1 MLSREA
7 ASRPTSWNASERT
20 IEATIATG
28 TPVTRRDEQGEFLE
42 VLDLSGADLAAL
54 RGANVLDGH
63 SPGVS
68 NIIGVVE
75 DARVENGEIIAR
87 LRMSSRPE
95 LASVVRD
102 IGEGII
108 RNISVGYSVAEWRN
122 SRANGQR
129 TRTAVK
135 WTPREVSFVS
145 VPADRNA
152 HTRNANMNDRTTINR
167 QIRELASR
175 AGATATVIDDLIDRQ
190 ATIEQARSA
199 ILDDVLARG
208 STSIRPTGR
217 SMDDPM
223 QFRDAVS
230 DALCFRI
237 DPNRKPKN
245 QAANQYIGLTI
256 PDIGRL
262 CLTRE
267 GMNTTGL
274 HADALITRA
283 LNSTSDFPSLMQD
296 AINKTLRVAYE
307 AAPSGLKRVAR
318 ETSVADFRTKHRIM
332 LDSTGFTLEQVNEDG
347 EFKRGTMIDSDAT
360 YSLATYGRVF
370 GVSRQALVNDDLGAF
385 SDIARRLGIA
395 AAQFEA
401 TFLANFLLANSGD
414 GPTMTDGKPL
424 FDVTHG
430 NIATA
435 TGAAPSVTTLTAARL
450 AMRHQT
456 GIGGGLI
463 AVTPAYLIVPAELET
478 TAEQLI
484 TQIRPVVVGEVNPF
498 STLVGVVVEPRLPQY
513 GWYMVASPGEVDG
526 MEYAYLSGQ
535 PGPQV
540 EAQLGFDVDG
550 LETRVRLDFGG
561 GVIDWRG
568 WYYNPGH

>member
-1 MLSREA
+1 MPEMMLSREA

-262 CLTRE
+262 CLHPRGHE
-267 GMNTTGL
+267 
-274 HADALITRA
+274 HHRAACRCADNARA
-283 LNSTSDFPSLMQD
+283 QQHERL
-296 AINKTLRVAYE
+296 
-307 AAPSGLKRVAR
+307 
-318 ETSVADFRTKHRIM
+318 SVADAGRDQQNIESGLRGRTER
-332 LDSTGFTLEQVNEDG
+332 LE
-347 EFKRGTMIDSDAT
+347 
-360 YSLATYGRVF
+360 
-370 GVSRQALVNDDLGAF
+370 
-385 SDIARRLGIA
+385 ARR
-395 AAQFEA
+395 
-401 TFLANFLLANSGD
+401 
-414 GPTMTDGKPL
+414 PR
-424 FDVTHG
+424 
-430 NIATA
+430 NI
-435 TGAAPSVTTLTAARL
+435 GR
-450 AMRHQT
+450 
-456 GIGGGLI
+456 
-463 AVTPAYLIVPAELET
+463 
-478 TAEQLI
+478 
-484 TQIRPVVVGEVNPF
+484 
-498 STLVGVVVEPRLPQY
+498 RLPHQ
-513 GWYMVASPGEVDG
+513 APHH
-526 MEYAYLSGQ
+526 ARQ
-535 PGPQV
+535 H
-540 EAQLGFDVDG
+540 
-550 LETRVRLDFGG
+550 RL
-561 GVIDWRG
+561 
-568 WYYNPGH
+568 HA